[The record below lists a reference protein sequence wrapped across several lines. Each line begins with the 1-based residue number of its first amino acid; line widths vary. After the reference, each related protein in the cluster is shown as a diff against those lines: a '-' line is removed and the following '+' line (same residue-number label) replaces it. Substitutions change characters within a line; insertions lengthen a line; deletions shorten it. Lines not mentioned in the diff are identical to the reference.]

1 MGAPSGKNHDSV
13 IPQPQRSAPRFDA
26 MTKIRPVH
34 SLCVALGLLWAVTA
48 RSEEVF
54 IGNPGKS
61 LNFFHFDLAIEKGFF
76 KELGLDVK
84 LISIKC
90 DIAVAALLT
99 GDLQATGCVGSASRF
114 IASQNVPV
122 RTVIWLFKKPTFYVV
137 ARPDIK
143 SAAELKGKTIG
154 ISSFGSDTDLSMKI
168 YAQSGRL
175 DPEKDIKRVVAG
187 STSTRLQGLKAGSLD
202 ATTLSP
208 PFHIYAEQTGLRVL
222 AYVGDFL
229 EFPQSGFAVSEATL
243 KAKRDAV
250 KRLLR
255 GTLRGLQ
262 FTLKNRADTVRFIAK
277 DYKLP
282 ESVADK
288 VYGSLLPAMSEN
300 GLATDKGL
308 RVMIQTLGTALGRQ
322 VDFPPERLVD
332 YTLLREVQKEMG
344 IQ

>member
-1 MGAPSGKNHDSV
+1 MANPKRTIQALLISIGVLIAV
-13 IPQPQRSAPRFDA
+13 SAW
-26 MTKIRPVH
+26 
-34 SLCVALGLLWAVTA
+34 GQ
-48 RSEEVF
+48 EVF

-84 LISIKC
+84 VINTKC
-90 DIAVAALLT
+90 DIAVTALLT

-143 SAAELKGKTIG
+143 SAAELRGKVVG

-168 YAQSGRL
+168 FAQSGKL
-175 DPEKDIKRVVAG
+175 DPEKDIKRIVTGA
-187 STSTRLQGLKAGSLD
+187 TSTRLQGLKAGVID

-208 PFHIYAEQTGLRVL
+208 PFNVYAEQMGLRVL

-229 EFPQSGFAVSEATL
+229 EFPQSGFTISDATL
-243 KAKRDAV
+243 KNKRELI

-255 GTLRGLQ
+255 GTLRVLR
-262 FTLKNRADTVRFIAK
+262 FTLKNRAETVRFIAR
-277 DYKLP
+277 DYKLQEP
-282 ESVADK
+282 IADK
-288 VYGSLLPAMSEN
+288 VYTSLLPAMSEN

-308 RVMIQTLGTALGRQ
+308 RMMVETLGTAVGKN
-322 VDFPPERLVD
+322 VDFAPERLVD

-344 IQ
+344 VQ

>member
-1 MGAPSGKNHDSV
+1 M
-13 IPQPQRSAPRFDA
+13 
-26 MTKIRPVH
+26 
-34 SLCVALGLLWAVTA
+34 TA
-48 RSEEVF
+48 RFSVGGILVAIVLSLASTAAAGEEVF

-61 LNFFHFDLAIEKGFF
+61 LNFFHFDLAIEKGYF

-84 LISIKC
+84 VLNTKC
-90 DIAVAALLT
+90 DIAVTALLT

-143 SAAELKGKTIG
+143 SAADLKGKTIG

-168 YAQSGRL
+168 FAQSGKL
-175 DPEKDIKRVVAG
+175 DPEKDIKRIVAG

-208 PFHIYAEQTGLRVL
+208 PFNVYAEQMGLRVL

-229 EFPQSGFAVSEATL
+229 EFPQSGFTVSDATL
-243 KAKRDAV
+243 KNKRDV
-250 KRLLR
+250 IKRLLR

-262 FTLKNRADTVRFIAK
+262 LTLKNRAETVRFIAK
-277 DYKLP
+277 DYKLQ
-282 ESVADK
+282 ESVADR
-288 VYGSLLPAMSEN
+288 VYTSLLPAMSEN
-300 GLATDKGL
+300 GLATDKRL
-308 RVMIQTLGTALGRQ
+308 KVMIDTLGTALGKN
-322 VDFPPERLVD
+322 VDFPPNRLVD
-332 YTLLREVQKEMG
+332 YTLLREVQKEPG

>member
-1 MGAPSGKNHDSV
+1 MVRLKLLIGALLIALDLLFASSGG
-13 IPQPQRSAPRFDA
+13 
-26 MTKIRPVH
+26 T
-34 SLCVALGLLWAVTA
+34 
-48 RSEEVF
+48 EEVF

-76 KELGLDVK
+76 RELGLDVK
-84 LISIKC
+84 LLNTKC
-90 DIAVAALLT
+90 DIAVTALLT

-143 SAAELKGKTIG
+143 SAADLRNKTIG

-168 YAQSGRL
+168 FAASGKL
-175 DPEKDIKRVVAG
+175 DPEKDMKRIVSG

-208 PFHIYAEQTGLRVL
+208 PFNIYAEQMGLRVL

-229 EFPQSGFAVSEATL
+229 EFPQSGFTVSDATL
-243 KAKRDAV
+243 KNKRELI
-250 KRLLR
+250 KKLLR

-262 FTLKNRADTVRFIAK
+262 FTLKNRAETVRFIAK
-277 DYKLP
+277 DYKLQDA
-282 ESVADK
+282 VADK
-288 VYGSLLPAMSEN
+288 VYTSLLPAMSEN
-300 GLATDKGL
+300 GLASDRGL
-308 RVMIQTLGTALGRQ
+308 KVMVETLGAAVGKQ

-332 YTLLREVQKEMG
+332 YTLLKEVQKELG
-344 IQ
+344 IP